1 MPNLFVLAGPNGAGK
16 TTTHA
21 RILVGERRVE
31 AFVNADSIAI
41 DLRKSGEIN
50 PDFQA
55 GRLMLGRVDELVSRG
70 KSLAFET
77 TLASRALLRRIS
89 LMQEKKYLFHLIY
102 LWLPS
107 AEMAIARVAAR
118 VRAGGHAIPE
128 NVIRRRY
135 DRSLVNFFNLYR
147 PIADSWLMLDN
158 SDLPEPRPF
167 AWRNVGGP
175 LHIVRQGPWDKLRKN
190 YEIDPL
196 ARR

>member
-1 MPNLFVLAGPNGAGK
+1 M
-16 TTTHA
+16 
-21 RILVGERRVE
+21 
-31 AFVNADSIAI
+31 NADSIAI
-41 DLRKSGEIN
+41 DLRESGETN

-55 GRLMLGRVDELVSRG
+55 GRLMLGRVDELVTRG

-135 DRSLVNFFNLYR
+135 DRSLANFFNLYR

-158 SDLPEPRPF
+158 SDAPEPRPF

-175 LHIVRQGPWDKLRKN
+175 LHIVRQGPWDKLRKKH
-190 YEIDPL
+190 EIDPL